1 MTQILRCGDADLAS
15 PPRPRLTTRTS
26 ATGLTAVDKP
36 TVIPAVSTTDGHAV
50 PSTILR
56 RGR

>member
-1 MTQILRCGDADLAS
+1 MRQILRCGDADLAS
-15 PPRPRLTTRTS
+15 TPRPWLTTCMS
-26 ATGLTAVDKP
+26 VTGTNAVDKP
-36 TVIPAVSTTDGHAV
+36 VIIPVASTTDGHAV